1 MFPRS
6 FKIATIAGFDIEVNI
21 TFLILLA
28 LVVAMQGLV
37 AGLVLAV
44 IVFGS
49 VLLHEL
55 GHAIVARAKGVPIAG
70 IELHFFGG
78 VAKMVGAPRSATDE
92 IFIAAAGP
100 AVSLTLGGTGLL
112 LGWLTGLQPFTAF
125 GTINMVLGVF
135 NLLPALP
142 MDGGRILRAALSRKM
157 GRLEATY
164 KAVRISHAAAVI
176 MGIGALL
183 AGQFMLALI
192 AVVLYFMASQEK
204 WIARSWHY
212 RDEEPQM
219 EIIDG
224 QGQSV
229 GWYDEAGRPVDGPSE
244 WAGPFGPRPSGPQNP
259 GPGPGFGPRHHR
271 RVHRMP
277 GGGYV
282 VIEHHRW

>member
-6 FKIATIAGFDIEVNI
+6 FRIGKIAGFDIEANI

-28 LVVAMQGLV
+28 LVVATQGLV

-44 IVFGS
+44 LVFGS

-55 GHAIVARAKGVPIAG
+55 GHALVARAKDVPIAG

-92 IFIAAAGP
+92 ILIAAAGP

-112 LGWLTGLQPFTAF
+112 LWWLTGVQAF
-125 GTINMVLGVF
+125 LALGYVNMVLGVF

-164 KAVRISHAAAVI
+164 KAVRISHAAAVV
-176 MGIGALL
+176 MGVGALL
-183 AGQFMLALI
+183 AGEWMLALI
-192 AVVLYFMASQEK
+192 AVVLYLMASQEK

-219 EIIDG
+219 EILDHEG
-224 QGQSV
+224 HSV
-229 GWYDEAGRPVDGPSE
+229 GWYDQSGRRVDGPSDWE
-244 WAGPFGPRPSGPQNP
+244 GSF
-259 GPGPGFGPRHHR
+259 GPGPWQGPGGPTGPHHQR
-271 RVHRMP
+271 RIHRMP
-277 GGGYV
+277 GGGYI

>member
-1 MFPRS
+1 MIPRS

-28 LVVAMQGLV
+28 LVVAMQGLA
-37 AGLVLAV
+37 AGFVLAV
-44 IVFGS
+44 LVFGS

-55 GHAIVARAKGVPIAG
+55 GHALVARARDVPIAG

-78 VAKMVGAPRSATDE
+78 VAKMVGAPRSAGDE
-92 IFIAAAGP
+92 ILIAAAGP
-100 AVSLTLGGTGLL
+100 AVSVTLGALGLT
-112 LGWLTGLQPFTAF
+112 LGWLTGMTVFT
-125 GTINMVLGVF
+125 GLGYINMVLGVF

-164 KAVRISHAAAVI
+164 KAVRISHAAAVV
-176 MGIGALL
+176 MGVGALL
-183 AGQFMLALI
+183 AGQWTLALI

-212 RDEEPQM
+212 RDEEPEM
-219 EIIDG
+219 EILDD
-224 QGQSV
+224 QGRSM
-229 GWYDEAGRPVDGPSE
+229 GWYDESGRKVDGPWDGE
-244 WAGPFGPRPSGPQNP
+244 PPY
-259 GPGPGFGPRHHR
+259 GPGPWQPPGQGPHHRR